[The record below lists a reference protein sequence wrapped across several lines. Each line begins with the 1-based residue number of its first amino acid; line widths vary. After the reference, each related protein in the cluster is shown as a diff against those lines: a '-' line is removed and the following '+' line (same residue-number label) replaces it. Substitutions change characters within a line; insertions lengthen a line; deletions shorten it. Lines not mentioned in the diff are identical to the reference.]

1 MKPGS
6 HAAALS
12 VREISYP
19 PNLHQ
24 PLHAHPHASVTL
36 VLSGSL
42 EERAGAR
49 SERGLALGVV
59 IKPAG
64 VEHDDRF
71 GAAGARTV
79 QISIGGDAACELS
92 RRGGVLER
100 WRWIPVGA
108 AVPQFLRLYGAVRS
122 AAPFAAVQNAA
133 WEVLAA
139 LDDPGGHAAGE
150 RHPGRRAAPA
160 WLKWIRAQIDDS
172 PAEPHRVRDL
182 AAAAGV
188 HPVHLAREFR
198 RHYGCALSEHLQQRR
213 LQAAAEL
220 LIASHEPIA
229 AVAMRAGFADQ
240 SHLGRRLRSR
250 AGVTP
255 SHLRRS
261 AGRPMLQTF

>member
-1 MKPGS
+1 MKAGS
-6 HAAALS
+6 SAGALS

-19 PNLHQ
+19 PNLYQ
-24 PLHAHPHASVTL
+24 PPHAHPHASVTL

-42 EERAGAR
+42 EERAGSR

-59 IKPAG
+59 VKPAG

-71 GAAGARTV
+71 GTAGARTV
-79 QISIGGDAACELS
+79 QISVGGDAARELS
-92 RRGGVLER
+92 GRGDVLER

-108 AVPQFLRLYGAVRS
+108 AVPQFLRLYEAVRS
-122 AAPFAAVQNAA
+122 AAPAPAVQNAA

-139 LDDPGGHAAGE
+139 LAEPCVHAGGE
-150 RHPGRRAAPA
+150 PRGRRGAVPA
-160 WLKWIRAQIDDS
+160 WLRLVRAQVDDS

-198 RHYGCALSEHLQQRR
+198 RHYGSALSEHLQRRR

-220 LIASHEPIA
+220 LIESHEPIA
-229 AVAMRAGFADQ
+229 AVATHAGFADQ
-240 SHLGRRLRSR
+240 SHLGRRLRFH